1 MRNAV
6 MEFLATLTPEQLPKA
21 QLPFNSEE
29 RLNWHYVPKA
39 RQGVCFKEM
48 TPAQKEAALA
58 LLRISVSQKG
68 YEKVATIRTLETVLR
83 EIEQGSGPVRDPDL
97 YYVTVFGDPA
107 ANDVWGWRFE
117 GHHVSFHWTVVEG
130 QVIASTPQFLGA
142 NPAEV
147 RQGPL
152 TGTRVLAAE
161 EDLGRALVKSLDAA
175 QQQEAILSDT
185 APHDILTAAQRKADI
200 LEDRGIPYHRLTA
213 EQQGLLMTLIQ
224 EIASVQIPER
234 AEQRLASV
242 RQAGLDSVKFAWMGG
257 LERGEGHYYRIQ
269 GTTFLI
275 EYDCTQND
283 ANHIHV
289 VWRDFEGDFG
299 IDWLERHYQEF
310 PHKKGD
316 GHV

>member
-6 MEFLATLTPEQLPKA
+6 MDFLATLTPEQLPQA
-21 QLPFNSEE
+21 RLPFNSEE
-29 RLNWHYVPKA
+29 RLNWHYVPKV

-58 LLRISVSQKG
+58 LLRVSVSPKG

-107 ANDVWGWRFE
+107 ENAIWGWRFE
-117 GHHVSFHWTVVEG
+117 GHHVSFHWTSVEG

-152 TGTRVLAAE
+152 IGTRVLAAE

-175 QQQEAILSDT
+175 QRQEAVLNDT

-200 LEDRGIPYHRLTA
+200 LEDRGISYHQLTA
-213 EQQGLLMTLIQ
+213 AQQGLLMTLIR

-234 AEQRLASV
+234 AEQRLAAV
-242 RQAGLDSVKFAWMGG
+242 RQAGLDNVKFAWMGG
-257 LERGEGHYYRIQ
+257 LERGDGHYYRIQ